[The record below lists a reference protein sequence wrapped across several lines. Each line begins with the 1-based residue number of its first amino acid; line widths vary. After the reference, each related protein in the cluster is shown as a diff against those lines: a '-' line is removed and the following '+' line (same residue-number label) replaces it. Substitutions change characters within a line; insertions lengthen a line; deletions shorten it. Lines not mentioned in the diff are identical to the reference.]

1 MANSKTIKT
10 AAQTSDLNAG
20 LLRPS
25 TLILAAVIALEVAGL
40 RALTP
45 TDAAPSFVA
54 SIDGATAD
62 APTVPARKLRAA
74 SVEIRVVAQ
83 ADTPAR

>member
-10 AAQTSDLNAG
+10 AAQSSALNAG
-20 LLRPS
+20 LMRPS

-40 RALTP
+40 RALSP
-45 TDAAPSFVA
+45 DAAPSFVA
-54 SIDGATAD
+54 SIDAMAAD
-62 APTVPARKLRAA
+62 APTVPARHLRAA